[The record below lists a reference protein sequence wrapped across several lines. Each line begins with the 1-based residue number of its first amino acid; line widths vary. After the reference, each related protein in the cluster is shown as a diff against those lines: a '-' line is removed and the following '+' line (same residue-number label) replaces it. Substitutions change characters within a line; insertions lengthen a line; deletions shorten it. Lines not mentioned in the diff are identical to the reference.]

1 MSAGVAATLLTVP
14 PASAEDEDELRQRR
28 SAVTERIASA
38 DEHVEESSK
47 ELAAATRRLERVQA
61 RLSSAQVRLAQ
72 TREEWAAAVEYEQLI
87 EQRLADAEAR
97 LVSAEEAL
105 VLGRLEVKQAED
117 RLAQFVVTSSQ
128 YGDPSVVALDTILTG
143 ADPSLL
149 SQDLALTD
157 SIFGSQ
163 VASID
168 ELEAAK
174 ARLIVREEEVQT
186 IRDEVDAQR
195 EAAVAVVARK
205 TEIKTRALTE
215 RREVRALVTQQ
226 AAARRDAAAARRA
239 DIAQL
244 RALER
249 ERDELSARL
258 RRLALREAA
267 AAERAAAA
275 AAAAAPPKSS
285 GSTGSSD
292 TSSSGGTTSSGAFLM
307 APVVAPITS
316 EYGMRLHPILNVYK
330 LHDGTDF
337 GVGCGTPVLA
347 AAAGEVVSA
356 YGSEGYGNQ
365 LVLNHGSVNGQGL
378 ATSYSHLTSFSA
390 SPGDSVQQGDIIGY
404 SGNTGYSTGCHLHFM
419 VYENGTPVNPM
430 GWI

>member
-1 MSAGVAATLLTVP
+1 LSAGIAATLLTVP

-28 SAVTERIASA
+28 SAVTDRIASA
-38 DEHVEESSK
+38 GEHVEESSK

-61 RLSSAQVRLAQ
+61 RLSRAQVRLAQ

-128 YGDPSVVALDTILTG
+128 YGDPSVVALDTILSG

-149 SQDLALTD
+149 SQNLALTD

-168 ELEAAK
+168 ELEAAR
-174 ARLIVREEEVQT
+174 ARLIVHEEAVQT
-186 IRDEVDAQR
+186 IRDEVEEQR
-195 EAAVAVVARK
+195 DEAVAVVARK
-205 TEIKTRALTE
+205 KEIKTRALTE
-215 RREVRALVTQQ
+215 RREVRALVIKQV
-226 AAARRDAAAARRA
+226 AARRDAAAARRA

-258 RRLALREAA
+258 RRLAIREAA
-267 AAERAAAA
+267 AAEKAAAA
-275 AAAAAPPKSS
+275 ATAVPPNA
-285 GSTGSSD
+285 GGVTGSSG
-292 TSSSGGTTSSGAFLM
+292 TSRSGAFLM

-330 LHDGTDF
+330 LHDGT
-337 GVGCGTPVLA
+337 TSA
-347 AAAGEVVSA
+347 SAAGLRCSPPPLVKWFSA

-365 LVLNHGSVNGQGL
+365 LVLNHGTVNGQGL
-378 ATSYSHLTSFSA
+378 ADVVL
-390 SPGDSVQQGDIIGY
+390 SPDELLRI
-404 SGNTGYSTGCHLHFM
+404 TGRLRPAGRHHWLLPAIR
-419 VYENGTPVNPM
+419 GTPPAATSTS
-430 GWI
+430 WCTRTAPP

>member
-1 MSAGVAATLLTVP
+1 LSAGIAATLLTVP

-28 SAVTERIASA
+28 SAVTDRIASA
-38 DEHVEESSK
+38 GEHVEESSK

-61 RLSSAQVRLAQ
+61 RLSRAQVRLAQ

-128 YGDPSVVALDTILTG
+128 YGDPSVVALDTILSG

-149 SQDLALTD
+149 SQNLALTD

-168 ELEAAK
+168 ELEAAR
-174 ARLIVREEEVQT
+174 ARLIVHEEAVQT
-186 IRDEVDAQR
+186 IRDEVEEQR
-195 EAAVAVVARK
+195 DEAVAVVARK
-205 TEIKTRALTE
+205 KEIKTRALTE
-215 RREVRALVTQQ
+215 RREVRALVIQQ
-226 AAARRDAAAARRA
+226 VAARRDAAAARRA

-258 RRLALREAA
+258 RRLAIREAA
-267 AAERAAAA
+267 AAEKAAAA
-275 AAAAAPPKSS
+275 ATAVPPND
-285 GSTGSSD
+285 GGVTGSSG
-292 TSSSGGTTSSGAFLM
+292 TSRSGAFLM

-365 LVLNHGSVNGQGL
+365 LVLNHGTVNGQGL